1 MKQSH
6 PSSIFGI
13 IKSISI
19 KNNNTADYSNPLQP
33 SFSTQKSKSA
43 SLCLKHTKK
52 DSHQMIAL
60 IGVSY
65 LKKGGDL
72 LSRLVDSTI
81 GATGLNFSVRNGKR
95 WNPGAITT

>member
-1 MKQSH
+1 MFSACKFTQTKTAHQMKQSH

-52 DSHQMIAL
+52 DSHQM
-60 IGVSY
+60 
-65 LKKGGDL
+65 L
-72 LSRLVDSTI
+72 L
-81 GATGLNFSVRNGKR
+81 
-95 WNPGAITT
+95 

>member
-33 SFSTQKSKSA
+33 RFSTQKSKSA
-43 SLCLKHTKK
+43 SLCLKHTKR

-65 LKKGGDL
+65 
-72 LSRLVDSTI
+72 
-81 GATGLNFSVRNGKR
+81 
-95 WNPGAITT
+95 